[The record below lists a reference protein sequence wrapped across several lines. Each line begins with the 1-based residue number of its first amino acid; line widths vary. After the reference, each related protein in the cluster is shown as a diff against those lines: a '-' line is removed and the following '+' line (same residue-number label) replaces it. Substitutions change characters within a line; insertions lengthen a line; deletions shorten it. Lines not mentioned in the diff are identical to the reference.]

1 MEISLRI
8 SPLKNRR
15 HLTWVMRSSVWSLCL
30 LRIKLQKTR
39 RKMRM
44 SNVVKLAEAKEVVK
58 NTYTFTMLVEAKL
71 ANPNGDPDMG
81 NLPRQDL
88 ETEIGIITDVAFK
101 RRIRNYIDVAYAGE
115 DGMGILMRNGVSI
128 NKEIA
133 KIVLEVNGEEKFAE
147 PFKNKKVPESAAA
160 FCKRFWDVRTFGGV
174 LSTGRNAGQITGPVQ
189 LGMAESVDPIHIED
203 MTITRMCY
211 TDGND
216 FSTIED
222 YEREEAE
229 HDEQTKRTMG
239 EKKVVSY
246 GLYVVQ
252 GTISPSLAIRTG
264 FSEDDLNKL
273 FEALLQM
280 YEFDNSA
287 SKQGMRA
294 ASPLIIFKHIG
305 THPENP
311 EHNEKE
317 ALLGCMPAH
326 KLYNMLRITKKEG
339 VEYPRKLEDYDI
351 AMQIPETMR
360 GIDIGVKENP
370 FGDIIWR
377 NESTDEFSQTLEN
390 NGIQVK

>member
-1 MEISLRI
+1 M
-8 SPLKNRR
+8 P
-15 HLTWVMRSSVWSLCL
+15 VRS
-30 LRIKLQKTR
+30 
-39 RKMRM
+39 
-44 SNVVKLAEAKEVVK
+44 
-58 NTYTFTMLVEAKL
+58 
-71 ANPNGDPDMG
+71 
-81 NLPRQDL
+81 QDQ
-88 ETEIGIITDVAFK
+88 
-101 RRIRNYIDVAYAGE
+101 
-115 DGMGILMRNGVSI
+115 S
-128 NKEIA
+128 
-133 KIVLEVNGEEKFAE
+133 
-147 PFKNKKVPESAAA
+147 
-160 FCKRFWDVRTFGGV
+160 
-174 LSTGRNAGQITGPVQ
+174 Q

-305 THPENP
+305 TIRKIRSRMRKRHCSVACRHIN
-311 EHNEKE
+311 
-317 ALLGCMPAH
+317 C
-326 KLYNMLRITKKEG
+326 ITC
-339 VEYPRKLEDYDI
+339 
-351 AMQIPETMR
+351 
-360 GIDIGVKENP
+360 
-370 FGDIIWR
+370 FG
-377 NESTDEFSQTLEN
+377 
-390 NGIQVK
+390 

>member
-1 MEISLRI
+1 
-8 SPLKNRR
+8 
-15 HLTWVMRSSVWSLCL
+15 
-30 LRIKLQKTR
+30 
-39 RKMRM
+39 M

-88 ETEIGIITDVAFK
+88 ETEIGIMTDVAFK

-115 DGMGILMRNGVSI
+115 DGMDILMRNGVSI

-311 EHNEKE
+311 EQNEKE

>member
-1 MEISLRI
+1 M
-8 SPLKNRR
+8 
-15 HLTWVMRSSVWSLCL
+15 SSVV
-30 LRIKLQKTR
+30 
-39 RKMRM
+39 
-44 SNVVKLAEAKEVVK
+44 NVAEAKGVVK

-71 ANPNGDPDMG
+71 SNPNGDPDMG

-88 ETEIGIITDVAFK
+88 ETEVGIITDVAFK
-101 RRIRNYIDVAYAGE
+101 RRIRNYIDTAYAGE
-115 DGMGILMRNGVSI
+115 VGMDILMRNGVSI

-133 KIVLEVNGEEKFAE
+133 KIVLETNGEEKFA
-147 PFKNKKVPESAAA
+147 PDFKNKKIKESSEL

-174 LSTGRNAGQITGPVQ
+174 LATGRNAGQITGPVQ
-189 LGMAESVDPIHIED
+189 IGMAESVDPIHIED

-211 TDGND
+211 TDGKD
-216 FSTIED
+216 FVSIED
-222 YEREEAE
+222 YEKEEAE
-229 HDEQTKRTMG
+229 RPEDKKRTMG

-252 GTISPSLAIRTG
+252 GTISPNLAIRTG
-264 FSEDDLNKL
+264 FSEDDLSKL

-311 EHNEKE
+311 EQNAKE

-326 KLYNMLRITKKEG
+326 KLYDMLQIKKKDG
-339 VEYPRKLEDYDI
+339 IEYPRKLDDYDI
-351 AMQIPETMR
+351 AMCIPENMR
-360 GIDIGVKENP
+360 GIDIGIKENP
-370 FGDIIWR
+370 FGDIIWK
-377 NESTDEFSQTLEN
+377 NESKEEFVRVLADN
-390 NGIQVK
+390 NIQVK

>member
-1 MEISLRI
+1 MGKKNSQSPLRI
-8 SPLKNRR
+8 
-15 HLTWVMRSSVWSLCL
+15 
-30 LRIKLQKTR
+30 
-39 RKMRM
+39 
-44 SNVVKLAEAKEVVK
+44 
-58 NTYTFTMLVEAKL
+58 
-71 ANPNGDPDMG
+71 
-81 NLPRQDL
+81 
-88 ETEIGIITDVAFK
+88 
-101 RRIRNYIDVAYAGE
+101 
-115 DGMGILMRNGVSI
+115 
-128 NKEIA
+128 
-133 KIVLEVNGEEKFAE
+133 
-147 PFKNKKVPESAAA
+147 KKVPESAAA

-203 MTITRMCY
+203 LTITRMCY

-311 EHNEKE
+311 EQNEKE

-360 GIDIGVKENP
+360 GINIGVKENP
-370 FGDIIWR
+370 FGDLSGEMNRQMNFHRHSKIMAYR
-377 NESTDEFSQTLEN
+377 
-390 NGIQVK
+390 

>member
-1 MEISLRI
+1 
-8 SPLKNRR
+8 
-15 HLTWVMRSSVWSLCL
+15 
-30 LRIKLQKTR
+30 
-39 RKMRM
+39 
-44 SNVVKLAEAKEVVK
+44 
-58 NTYTFTMLVEAKL
+58 
-71 ANPNGDPDMG
+71 
-81 NLPRQDL
+81 
-88 ETEIGIITDVAFK
+88 
-101 RRIRNYIDVAYAGE
+101 
-115 DGMGILMRNGVSI
+115 
-128 NKEIA
+128 
-133 KIVLEVNGEEKFAE
+133 
-147 PFKNKKVPESAAA
+147 
-160 FCKRFWDVRTFGGV
+160 
-174 LSTGRNAGQITGPVQ
+174 
-189 LGMAESVDPIHIED
+189 

-311 EHNEKE
+311 EQNEKE

-351 AMQIPETMR
+351 TMQIPETMR

>member
-1 MEISLRI
+1 
-8 SPLKNRR
+8 
-15 HLTWVMRSSVWSLCL
+15 
-30 LRIKLQKTR
+30 
-39 RKMRM
+39 M

-81 NLPRQDL
+81 NLPRQDI

-115 DGMGILMRNGVSI
+115 DGMDILIRNGVSI

-203 MTITRMCY
+203 
-211 TDGND
+211 
-216 FSTIED
+216 
-222 YEREEAE
+222 AE

-311 EHNEKE
+311 EQNEKE

>member
-1 MEISLRI
+1 MEIQI
-8 SPLKNRR
+8 
-15 HLTWVMRSSVWSLCL
+15 WGIC
-30 LRIKLQKTR
+30 Q
-39 RKMRM
+39 
-44 SNVVKLAEAKEVVK
+44 
-58 NTYTFTMLVEAKL
+58 
-71 ANPNGDPDMG
+71 G
-81 NLPRQDL
+81 QDL

-115 DGMGILMRNGVSI
+115 DGMDILMRNGVSI

-294 ASPLIIFKHIG
+294 ASP
-305 THPENP
+305 
-311 EHNEKE
+311 
-317 ALLGCMPAH
+317 
-326 KLYNMLRITKKEG
+326 
-339 VEYPRKLEDYDI
+339 
-351 AMQIPETMR
+351 
-360 GIDIGVKENP
+360 
-370 FGDIIWR
+370 
-377 NESTDEFSQTLEN
+377 
-390 NGIQVK
+390 